1 MNETAN
7 PQRLD
12 TALAALQRIREQVDV
27 GEFLSALLAALL
39 AAFAA
44 QLLYRFFY
52 ERRGTGSQIHRS
64 FPLLALSVTTLF
76 VGVQV
81 SLPLSL
87 GLLGSL
93 SIIRF
98 RTPVKE
104 PEEVGFVMLVIASSI
119 CAATLE
125 FAFIVWLF
133 VFALAA
139 LLAMRGAALCPWLRR
154 DGLLVLSLPDAAAD
168 ERAEALEQALA
179 ARFRRVRTESV
190 SSRDGT
196 TTLQYAV
203 AGLEGDAAD
212 AVRAIREAA
221 PGASANLFLDRPGGL
236 R

>member
-1 MNETAN
+1 MNEA
-7 PQRLD
+7 PYLRVD
-12 TALAALQRIREQVDV
+12 AAISALQRIREQIDI
-27 GEFLSALLAALL
+27 GAFLSALLAALL

-52 ERRGTGSQIHRS
+52 ERRGTGSGIHRA
-64 FPLLALSVTTLF
+64 FPLLALSVTALF
-76 VGVQV
+76 IGVQV

-98 RTPVKE
+98 RTPVKK

-125 FAFIVWLF
+125 FAFIGWLF
-133 VFALAA
+133 AFAVAA
-139 LLAMRGAALCPWLRR
+139 LLAMRGASLCRWLRR
-154 DGLLVLSLPDAAAD
+154 DGLLVLSLPDAEAD
-168 ERAEALEQALA
+168 ARAERIAETLR
-179 ARFRRVRTESV
+179 ARFRRVRIESS

-196 TTLQYAV
+196 TTWQYAV
-203 AGLEGDAAD
+203 SGLSGGAEDALREI
-212 AVRAIREAA
+212 RAAA
-221 PGASANLFLDRPGGL
+221 RFTSANLFLDRPGGL